1 MEKVKSIAIE
11 NKNNLLLLFLG
22 GAILAGI
29 NTFFG
34 RADYNIF
41 IYLYMSYI
49 WKFMQGSSENQS
61 QEKSNTFNILIY
73 SLFIDIFWCLYWNA
87 KWNNLKVDPE
97 GAIHSLV
104 ILTSWIGVLLKILI
118 IVIYHFILTS
128 WIGILLKIVIIFMI
142 GILEWNTIKKV
153 LPQKLQEKLNP
164 DYAKQID
171 ENNDV

>member
-34 RADYNIF
+34 RADYNLF

-49 WKFMQGSSENQS
+49 WKFMSGTLENQK
-61 QEKSNTFNILIY
+61 QEKSNTFNILLY
-73 SLFIDIFWCLYWNA
+73 SLIIDIFWCIYWNS

-104 ILTSWIGVLLKILI
+104 ILTSWIG
-118 IVIYHFILTS
+118 
-128 WIGILLKIVIIFMI
+128 ILLKIVIIVMI
-142 GILEWNTIKKV
+142 GILEWDTIKSV
-153 LPQKLQEKLNP
+153 LPQKLQERLNP

-171 ENNDV
+171 ENNEV

>member
-1 MEKVKSIAIE
+1 MKNMARE

-34 RADYNIF
+34 RADYNLF

-49 WKFMQGSSENQS
+49 WKFMDNIKENQI
-61 QEKSNTFNILIY
+61 QEKINTFNALVY
-73 SLFIDIFWCLYWNA
+73 SLIIDIFWCLYWNA
-87 KWNNLKVDPE
+87 KWNNLKVDSE

-118 IVIYHFILTS
+118 I
-128 WIGILLKIVIIFMI
+128 GMI
-142 GILEWNTIKKV
+142 GILEWNIIKTV
-153 LPQKLQEKLNP
+153 LPKKLQEKLNP
-164 DYAKQID
+164 DYIQQND
-171 ENNDV
+171 ELNEV

>member
-1 MEKVKSIAIE
+1 MEEVKSLAIE

-49 WKFMQGSSENQS
+49 WKFMSGSSENQS
-61 QEKSNTFNILIY
+61 QEKANTFNILIY

-87 KWNNLKVDPE
+87 KWNNAKIDPE
-97 GAIHSLV
+97 SAIHSLV
-104 ILTSWIGVLLKILI
+104 ILTSWIGVLLKI
-118 IVIYHFILTS
+118 
-128 WIGILLKIVIIFMI
+128 VIIIMI

-171 ENNDV
+171 ENNEV